1 MNQVS
6 KPPAEGSNSLAG
18 ALLLAGLN
26 ELIVRLYRSTQ
37 AQQRGLTL
45 GQFQAALERSVGKNF
60 PQNSTAHPFP
70 ISQIVVYLENLRL
83 EDLVLANACMEDCPG
98 TWDHFVAAY
107 RGHLRASASAI
118 LRCPVGA
125 PAACEMADSLFA
137 DLYGLSAG
145 PRRERSLFRYFHGRS
160 SLKTWLRAVLAQR
173 HIDSMREASRFTGL
187 ESAGEPSGKWSPDE
201 NAPPS
206 FERVQQRSQNQS
218 HPDPHRDRYLAAF
231 TRALHSAVAGLD
243 SRDLHRLRLY
253 YANDK
258 NLAEVGLE
266 IGEHES
272 SVSRNLERTRR
283 DLRLRVTNWLR
294 GGAGIAGGR
303 AMSED
308 EISLCFE
315 YAAEDAPI
323 DLHTLF
329 LEPADPEAKHKGD
342 RR

>member
-6 KPPAEGSNSLAG
+6 KSPVEGSNSPAST
-18 ALLLAGLN
+18 LLLAGFN
-26 ELIVRLYRSTQ
+26 ELRERLYRSTRT
-37 AQQRGLTL
+37 QQFGLTL
-45 GQFQAALERSVGKNF
+45 DQFLEALERSVGKNF
-60 PQNSTAHPFP
+60 PQNSTAPLVP
-70 ISQIVVYLENLRL
+70 ISQIAAYLESLRL
-83 EDLVLANACMEDCPG
+83 EDLVLASACMEGCPG
-98 TWDHFVAAY
+98 AWDHFVTAY
-107 RGHLRASASAI
+107 RSHLRASAAAI

-145 PRRERSLFRYFHGRS
+145 SRRERSLFRYFHGRS

-173 HIDSMREASRFTGL
+173 HIDSLRDARRFTAL
-187 ESAGEPSGKWSPDE
+187 ESAGEQSGERKPGE
-201 NAPPS
+201 NAPSS

-231 TRALHSAVAGLD
+231 ARALHSAIAGLD

-253 YANDK
+253 YADDK
-258 NLAEVGLE
+258 TLAEVGLE

-283 DLRLRVTNWLR
+283 DLRRSVTDCLR
-294 GGAGIAGGR
+294 GGAEIAGGR
-303 AMSED
+303 AMSEE

-323 DLHTLF
+323 DLRTLF
-329 LEPADPEAKHKGD
+329 LEPADPEAKHKED